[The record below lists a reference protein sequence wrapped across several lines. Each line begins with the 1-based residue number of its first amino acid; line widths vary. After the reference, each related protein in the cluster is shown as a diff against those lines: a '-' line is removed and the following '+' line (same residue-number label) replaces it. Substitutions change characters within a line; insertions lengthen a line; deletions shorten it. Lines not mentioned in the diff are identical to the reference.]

1 MTRRQQ
7 LILFV
12 LGLATVSICTVAFAM
27 TMSMWRQTAT
37 SATAADRLL
46 AATAQADGRL
56 AWQVAPTPVGSPPI
70 VPVGPGGEPVYPPTL
85 TSTPTRF
92 PTATNTR
99 VPTWT
104 PSPTYTPTATRIP
117 TDTPVPTPTD
127 TPTSVPP
134 SGAPASQSESQP
146 PAPTATPT
154 PEFPYEATAEVFD
167 TGTPQTTRVTGMVWR
182 VTSVSL
188 ALYDGEPGYQMRLVD
203 PNGGVHLSDVS
214 GLGGTDS
221 RNSSLRAR
229 YLPGNPGTRG
239 RAKVGRCGVH
249 AGTQPPTVCSRQLCP
264 LAIGNGD
271 SVTARTFLPHFLKSV
286 TIRLDVCP
294 VDSEKSTEGD
304 KF

>member
-46 AATAQADGRL
+46 AATAQANGRL

-85 TSTPTRF
+85 TSTPTRL

-134 SGAPASQSESQP
+134 SQSPASQSESQP

-154 PEFPYEATAEVFD
+154 PEFPYEATTEVFD
-167 TGTPQTTRVTGMVWR
+167 TGTPQMTRVTGMVWR

-221 RNSSLRAR
+221 TCRDCGDNQRMNMKVEIR
-229 YLPGNPGTRG
+229 PYVPGTYRVALVQG
-239 RAKVGRCGVH
+239 DEQKSGEVEFTLAPSPQQYVH
-249 AGTQPPTVCSRQLCP
+249 VNFVPWQ
-264 LAIGNGD
+264 
-271 SVTARTFLPHFLKSV
+271 
-286 TIRLDVCP
+286 
-294 VDSEKSTEGD
+294 
-304 KF
+304 